1 MIIQCDTREH
11 KQELERIQSQ
21 FDRLGV
27 DYFTLKL
34 SVGDYMNVDNPKV
47 CIDRKKDLLEIC
59 GNITQEHKRFQ
70 AELLRAQQNG
80 IKLIILCEHG
90 PEIQRLSDV
99 YFWHNPR
106 LDKTDWVIVDGKP
119 CKKKL
124 YPKATTG
131 EQLYKSMLTMI
142 NKYDVEFYFCDKTHT
157 GQEIVRILEAYGK

>member
-1 MIIQCDTREH
+1 MMIQCDTREH
-11 KQELERIQSQ
+11 KKELERIQSQ

-99 YFWHNPR
+99 FFWHNPR

>member
-70 AELLRAQQNG
+70 AELLRAQQSG

>member
-157 GQEIVRILEAYGK
+157 GQEIVRILEAYGE

>member
-124 YPKATTG
+124 YPKATRKV
-131 EQLYKSMLTMI
+131 L
-142 NKYDVEFYFCDKTHT
+142 FFF
-157 GQEIVRILEAYGK
+157 

>member
-142 NKYDVEFYFCDKTHT
+142 NKYDVEFCFCDKTHT
-157 GQEIVRILEAYGK
+157 GQEIVRILEEYGK